1 MSQNVEV
8 MSPIRVLLA
17 EDEPLVQVFSQDVLE
32 SGGYGVIAV
41 SNGHEAL
48 IAIDSRHH
56 ELVGLV
62 TEIRLGHGPN
72 GWEVARHARELNP
85 LIAVVYITGDSA
97 AEWAANGVP
106 NSVILQKPFAD
117 AQLIT
122 ALSKLLNDANA
133 TPAPPRTKTD

>member
-1 MSQNVEV
+1 MA
-8 MSPIRVLLA
+8 PICVLLA

-32 SGGYGVIAV
+32 SGGYGVVAV
-41 SNGHEAL
+41 SNGREAL
-48 IAIDSRHH
+48 IAIDDQRH
-56 ELVGLV
+56 EFAGLV
-62 TEIRLGHGPN
+62 TDIRLRHGPN

-106 NSVILQKPFAD
+106 NSMILQKPFSD

-122 ALSKLLNDANA
+122 ALSTLLNDASA
-133 TPAPPRTKTD
+133 TPAPPQTRPD

>member
-1 MSQNVEV
+1 MA
-8 MSPIRVLLA
+8 PICVLLA

-32 SGGYGVIAV
+32 SGGYGVVAV
-41 SNGHEAL
+41 SNGREAL
-48 IAIDSRHH
+48 IAIDDQRQ
-56 ELVGLV
+56 EFAGLV
-62 TEIRLGHGPN
+62 TDIRLGHGPN

-106 NSVILQKPFAD
+106 NSMILQKPFAD

-122 ALSKLLNDANA
+122 ALSTLLNDASA
-133 TPAPPRTKTD
+133 TPAPPQTRPD